1 MRGTVAKRLRR
12 KHMGEGYSIRFAK
25 YSTAPNTGLI
35 HIGPRGRYRQAKKK
49 YYQSRKRR

>member
-12 KHMGEGYSIRFAK
+12 KHIKDYSIRFNK
-25 YSTAPNTGLI
+25 YSTGPGGNRVDL
-35 HIGPRGRYRQAKKK
+35 GPRGRYRQAKKK